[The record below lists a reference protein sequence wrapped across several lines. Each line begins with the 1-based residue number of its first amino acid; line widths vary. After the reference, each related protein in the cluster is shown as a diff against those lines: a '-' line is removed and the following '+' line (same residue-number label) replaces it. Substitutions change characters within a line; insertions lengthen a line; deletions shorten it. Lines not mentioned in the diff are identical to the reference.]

1 MDFDINL
8 LRVIATVASFVTFIA
23 IWGWAWSR
31 KNRERFEEDGQI
43 PFQQD

>member
-1 MDFDINL
+1 MDITL

-23 IWGWAWSR
+23 IWIWAWSR
-31 KNRERFEEDGQI
+31 SNRVAFEEAARI